1 MPKHRPRSRQHLIAA
16 LFGAAILL
24 GVNPAALAEE
34 AETPAKP
41 SFIERASAGAH
52 EMAMNA
58 LSLLGVNYRYGGD
71 SPDSGFDCSG
81 MVRHVVR
88 SALGLDLPRT
98 AREMSRI
105 GQHIQLD
112 DLKPGDLVF
121 FNTMR
126 RAFSHVGHLSWRQ
139 PIRSCPVEGWRNPH
153 RRLEQSLLGRT
164 LRRRAP
170 PPSRGAI
177 GQSRPND
184 SQPLGVAQHGRMV
197 RRARN
202 PNDLF
207 K

>member
-126 RAFSHVGHLSWRQ
+126 RAFSHVGIYLGDNRFVHAPSKGGA
-139 PIRSCPVEGWRNPH
+139 IRIDDLNNRYWVARFEGA
-153 RRLEQSLLGRT
+153 RRLPAE
-164 LRRRAP
+164 
-170 PPSRGAI
+170 
-177 GQSRPND
+177 
-184 SQPLGVAQHGRMV
+184 AQ
-197 RRARN
+197 
-202 PNDLF
+202 
-207 K
+207 